1 MRDAAF
7 TLADKDFF
15 TPLAAADPGPRYR
28 IASAPAGWRSA
39 EFDVWTF
46 WSPEGL
52 ALPEHGWKVHVS
64 ASLANSAKVLDVVAG
79 VCTRLGVPFKHLSG
93 HKFFLWLHGKHAS
106 RAQSGK
112 FCALY
117 PPTPELAHEVLAA
130 LDAAL
135 AGIDGPY
142 VLTDRRFGESHCVS
156 YRYGAFS
163 AQPRLEHDG
172 TSTPMVRGVDG
183 RLVPDE
189 RRPEFHL
196 PEGVT
201 DPFTTALDE
210 LDDGEVSFHGY
221 TFEAVLQHSNA
232 GGAYR
237 ARTAG
242 GRQVFIKEARAH
254 NGYVWNGTDARRRLE
269 AEYLTLRTLHE
280 VAPGSCPE
288 PVEFF
293 THWEHSY
300 LVTEL
305 VPGTTLTKWTVANT
319 PVIQTGQPPERYA
332 AYYRRCLNVLNG
344 LSGVL
349 DRLHRNG
356 YVFVDINPRNVLID
370 EDDRVRLIDF
380 ESAQPANRPINA
392 PATPGYFPPEAADPD
407 RQGSL
412 AAEYYDDYGL
422 SAVAQMLVF
431 PLHQIAD
438 RSPDSL
444 HHLFA
449 ELAEHGPVPDELR
462 ETVLR
467 FQPPPTGA
475 LPTPEEVSQRPE
487 PHLRDLRDATA
498 DALEAMAGQGKDT
511 LFPTVPDGYLSNTRC
526 VAYGTA
532 GVLHALRVAGRV
544 PDPRWVRSL
553 RDESLAGA
561 ERLGPGLLFGNAGI
575 AWVLADLG
583 EREAADELLLAASAH
598 PLLRRSATLGGGTAG
613 LALAHLHRFA
623 TVGDHADLATAGRL
637 LDELPEDLTP
647 LLGKDNASGLVHG
660 RPGVALALYYLSRFS
675 GDPQPMRRGVE
686 LLREELDH
694 RQPLEVDGLGFR
706 VSDKDRRNMPYL
718 FAGSAGFV
726 HVLSRYLTVVRDD
739 ELATVLEGCLRSLGI
754 RFTVSSGLF
763 QGQAGMGLAL
773 SGAAR
778 LLDRPELA
786 DRALDSA
793 RALVKYAVPHATGV
807 RWAGSHGQRLSAE
820 LWSGSAGVLL
830 ALHQVLER
838 EPDPLFTLD
847 ALLPED
853 EAAPAATAAPETPGH
868 PAGGKCENTN
878 RRETP

>member
-15 TPLAAADPGPRYR
+15 APLAAGDPGTRYEV
-28 IASAPAGWRSA
+28 ATSPTGWHRS
-39 EFDVWTF
+39 EFDVWTS
-46 WSPEGL
+46 WAPDGSE
-52 ALPEHGWKVHVS
+52 LPDHGWKVHVS
-64 ASLANSAKVLDVVAG
+64 ASLGNSARVLEVVAG
-79 VCTRLGVPFKHLSG
+79 VCFRLGVAFKHLSG
-93 HKFFLWLHGKHAS
+93 QRFFLWMHGKHSS

-117 PPTPELAHEVLAA
+117 PPTPEVAHEVLAA
-130 LDAAL
+130 LETAL

-142 VLTDRRFGESHCVS
+142 VLTDRRFGDSHCVS
-156 YRYGAFS
+156 YRYGAFTS
-163 AQPRLEHDG
+163 QPRLEADG
-172 TSTPMVRGVDG
+172 TSTPMVRGIDG

-196 PEGVT
+196 PDGLT

-237 ARTAG
+237 ARTAD
-242 GRQVFIKEARAH
+242 GRQVFVKEARSH
-254 NGYVWNGTDARRRLE
+254 NGYTWNGSDARRRLE
-269 AEYLTLRTLHE
+269 AEYLTLRTVHA

-288 PVEFF
+288 PLEFF

-319 PVIQTGQPPERYA
+319 PVIQTGQPPEHYV
-332 AYYRRCLNVLNG
+332 AYYRRCLEVLKG
-344 LSGVL
+344 LSKAL
-349 DRLHRNG
+349 KALHDNG
-356 YVFVDINPRNVLID
+356 YVFVDLNPRNVLID
-370 EDDRVRLIDF
+370 DEDHVRLIDF
-380 ESAQPANRPINA
+380 ESAQPANRPVNA
-392 PATPGYFPPEAADPD
+392 PATPGYFPLEEVET
-407 RQGSL
+407 
-412 AAEYYDDYGL
+412 AEHYDHYGL

-438 RSPDSL
+438 RSPDAL

-449 ELAEHGPVPDELR
+449 ELTEHGPVPDELR
-462 ETVLR
+462 DTVLC
-467 FQPPPTGA
+467 FQPEPPGA
-475 LPTPEEVSQRPE
+475 LPTPEEVSQRPAE
-487 PHLRDLRDATA
+487 HLGKLRDATA
-498 DALEAMAGQGKDT
+498 DALEALAGKGKDT
-511 LFPTVPDGYLSNTRC
+511 LFPTIPDGYLSNTRC

-532 GVLHALRVAGRV
+532 GVLHALRVAGRE

-561 ERLGPGLLFGNAGI
+561 KEIGPGLLFGNAGI

-583 EREAADELLLAASAH
+583 EREAADELLAAASTH
-598 PLLRRSATLGGGTAG
+598 TLLLRSATLGGGVAG
-613 LALAHLHRFA
+613 LALARLHRYA
-623 TVGDHADLATAGRL
+623 TVGDGADLTAAGQL
-637 LDELPEDLTP
+637 LETLPEDLVP
-647 LLGKDNASGLVHG
+647 MLGKDDASGLVHG

-675 GDPQPMRRGVE
+675 GDRRPLRRGLA
-686 LLREELDH
+686 LLREELAH
-694 RQPLEVDGLGFR
+694 RQPLEANGLGFR
-706 VSDKDRRNMPYL
+706 VSAKDRRNMPYL
-718 FAGSAGFV
+718 SAGSAGFV
-726 HVLSRYLTVVRDD
+726 HVLTRYLTVVRDD
-739 ELATVLEGCLRSLGI
+739 ELEETLDGCLRSLGI

-773 SGAAR
+773 SGAAE

-830 ALHQVLER
+830 ALNQVLDR
-838 EPDPLFTLD
+838 VPDPLFTLD
-847 ALLPED
+847 AHLPTED
-853 EAAPAATAAPETPGH
+853 TRPRAAQADH
-868 PAGGKCENTN
+868 C
-878 RRETP
+878 R